1 MRRICLVHAG
11 CSDTLRYIVA
21 ARGSRLSISQTNL
34 VLNLI
39 RRYHTASFEI
49 STITTRGDR
58 ERKPLF
64 RMGKRGVF
72 EKEVNEAVV
81 HGKADFAVH
90 SMKDVPGMM
99 HPKLTLAAVP
109 VRGPPDD
116 VLICRAG
123 LHPDDIGPGMVVGT
137 SSLRRLAQAHLAYPG
152 ITVRPIRGN
161 VDTRIKKLDAGYDAL
176 ILARA
181 GLERLNLD
189 VPYAPLPIGQ
199 FVPSPGQGALA
210 VVARADDHQ
219 LLPILQHIEHAP
231 SRLAAEAERAL
242 SGVLESGCRF
252 PVGAYARVSDDGIIH
267 MTAAAYREDGGD
279 PIYHQDSGTDPHQVG
294 RDIGR
299 AMIES
304 GADSLALKWRQI
316 QV

>member
-1 MRRICLVHAG
+1 MRYV
-11 CSDTLRYIVA
+11 VA

-34 VLNLI
+34 VLNLLSG
-39 RRYHTASFEI
+39 YDHTVSFEI
-49 STITTRGDR
+49 STITTRGDK

-64 RMGKRGVF
+64 RMGKRGIF

-81 HGKADFAVH
+81 NGTADFAIH
-90 SMKDVPGMM
+90 SMKDVPGII
-99 HPKLTLAAVP
+99 HPDLTLAAVP
-109 VRGPPDD
+109 ARGPPDD
-116 VLICRAG
+116 VLVCRAG
-123 LHPDDIGPGMVVGT
+123 LHPDDIGPGIVLGT
-137 SSLRRLAQAHLAYPG
+137 SSLRRLAQARLAYPD

-161 VDTRIKKLDAGYDAL
+161 VDTRIKKLGTAYDAL

-181 GLERLNLD
+181 GLERLRLD
-189 VPYAPLPIGQ
+189 VPYTPLPAEQ

-210 VVARADDHQ
+210 VVARSDDRP
-219 LLPILQHIEHAP
+219 LLRLLQHIEHAP
-231 SRLAAEAERAL
+231 SRQAAEAERAL

-252 PVGAYARVSDDGIIH
+252 PVGAYAQVSGDDHTIH
-267 MTAAAYREDGGD
+267 MTAVAYREDGGA
-279 PIYHQDSGTDPHQVG
+279 PIYHRGSGTDPHQVG
-294 RDIGR
+294 RDLGY